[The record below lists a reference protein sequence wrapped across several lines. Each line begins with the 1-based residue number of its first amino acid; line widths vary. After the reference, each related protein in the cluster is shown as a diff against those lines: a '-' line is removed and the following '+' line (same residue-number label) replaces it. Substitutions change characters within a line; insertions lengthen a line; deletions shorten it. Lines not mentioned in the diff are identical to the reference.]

1 MNIYPWIAEIWAF
14 YSWNVVLPWIPH
26 RLNKRL
32 AQTAESLLKNRLY
45 RCLLLKVDNVLGA
58 VQ

>member
-1 MNIYPWIAEIWAF
+1 MNIYPWIAEISAF
-14 YSWNVVLPWIPH
+14 YSWKVVLPRIPH
-26 RLNKRL
+26 RLNKRF
-32 AQTAESLLKNRLY
+32 AQTAESLLRNRLY